1 MEKVYRAQKEGELLF
16 SSMSYALAFESED
29 ILLISALMMNLA
41 DSAEVNT
48 DVLEA
53 LELIDIIKANNSSTA
68 DILYKGMIEAP
79 PDALLVEIPKVYN

>member
-1 MEKVYRAQKEGELLF
+1 
-16 SSMSYALAFESED
+16 
-29 ILLISALMMNLA
+29 MMNLA
-41 DSAEVNT
+41 DTVGVNT

-68 DILYKGMIEAP
+68 EILYKGMIEAP

>member
-1 MEKVYRAQKEGELLF
+1 
-16 SSMSYALAFESED
+16 MSYALAFESED

>member
-1 MEKVYRAQKEGELLF
+1 
-16 SSMSYALAFESED
+16 MSYALAFESED

-41 DSAEVNT
+41 DTAEVNT